1 MAKDLD
7 TTEDELKEESGAES
21 KQEETGDSASEDA
34 EKESAESKS
43 DEADSEESE
52 SEKKESEKKESETEE
67 EPEDS
72 GEGKKKKRKKKKK
85 DKSDRIIPKEER
97 VKLWK
102 IIVTLV
108 MIFGFTFLTAAVIWA
123 LVSWDTLNMD
133 ELVWHLKVSMKGV
146 NPGMVW
152 SFVLTTVGSAIILT
166 GLAALFIFKNRKYR
180 NTGKRV
186 LRCFFIGSFAILL
199 TGMISAFFGF
209 NLGPWLRDYFNVST
223 YIADNYVDPGTVE
236 ITFPEKK
243 RNLIVIYLESVE
255 VTFADKEDGGAFPK
269 SAIPELVE
277 LAKENECFSSDKSK
291 LNGGLAMPGA
301 VWTMGALVGTTTGLP
316 LKTPLGQ
323 NGMSVNDDFF
333 PGVVGI
339 GDILQKEGY
348 KNRLLMGTSAVF
360 GGCELYYTSHGV
372 NEIHD
377 YYQAIDVGRIPEDY
391 YVWWG
396 YEDEKLF
403 DYAREELTEL
413 ASGDQ
418 PFYFSMQTMDTHFED
433 GHYCPHCK
441 REFGANKYANVM
453 CCSSRFVYSLV
464 RWIQNQDFYENTTII
479 ITGDH
484 PTMDKNFCE
493 NVPDDYVRKT
503 YTCIINPAEGVE
515 TNGKTRVFT
524 TFDLFPTSLAAIG
537 VKIEGEKLGLGTN
550 LFSDVPT
557 LTESQSVEEE
567 EQGVS
572 CRSKMME
579 RMYKG
584 TYVSPFYG
592 GNGDEE

>member
-7 TTEDELKEESGAES
+7 TTENELKEESGAES
-21 KQEETGDSASEDA
+21 EQKKTGDSVSE
-34 EKESAESKS
+34 ESADSK
-43 DEADSEESE
+43 ADAKFEDPEIKESE
-52 SEKKESEKKESETEE
+52 SEESKSEESKSKESDKKESKAEE

-72 GEGKKKKRKKKKK
+72 GEGKKKKKKRKKK
-85 DKSDRIIPKEER
+85 DKADRIIPKEER
-97 VKLWK
+97 TKLWK

-108 MIFGFTFLTAAVIWA
+108 MIFVFTFLTAGVLWA
-123 LVSWDTLNMD
+123 LASWDTLNMD

-186 LRCFFIGSFAILL
+186 HRCFFIGSFAILL

-255 VTFADKEDGGAFPK
+255 VTFADKEVGGAFSK
-269 SAIPELVE
+269 NAI
-277 LAKENECFSSDKSK
+277 ADKDT

-360 GGCELYYTSHGV
+360 GGCELYFTSHGV

-377 YYQAIDVGRIPEDY
+377 YYHAIDVGRIPEDY

-418 PFYFSMQTMDTHFED
+418 PFYFTMQTMDTHFED
-433 GHYCPHCK
+433 GHYCPQCK
-441 REFGANKYANVM
+441 REFGLNRYANIM

-464 RWIQNQDFYENTTII
+464 QWIQSQDFYENTTII

-592 GNGDEE
+592 GKGDEE

>member
-1 MAKDLD
+1 MAKDLH
-7 TTEDELKEESGAES
+7 TTEDEQKGSGAES
-21 KQEETGDSASEDA
+21 EQIETVDPVGEEA
-34 EKESAESKS
+34 EAESPESESSGSKS
-43 DEADSEESE
+43 EKLKSEKSESGKSE
-52 SEKKESEKKESETEE
+52 SEKSESGKSESEKSESAEE

-72 GEGKKKKRKKKKK
+72 GEGKKKRKKRKKK

-108 MIFGFTFLTAAVIWA
+108 MIFIFTFLTAGVIWA
-123 LVSWDTLNMD
+123 LISWDTLNMD

-152 SFVLTTVGSAIILT
+152 SFVLSTVGSAIVLT
-166 GLAALFIFKNRKYR
+166 GLAALFIFKQRKYR
-180 NTGKRV
+180 NTGRRV
-186 LRCFFIGSFAILL
+186 FRCIFISSFAILL
-199 TGMISAFFGF
+199 TGLISAFFGF

-223 YIADNYVDPGTVE
+223 YIADNYVDPGTVK

-269 SAIPELVE
+269 NAIPELTE
-277 LAKENECFSSDKSK
+277 LAKENECFSADKSK

-301 VWTMGALVGTTTGLP
+301 VWTMGALIGTTTGLP

-339 GDILQKEGY
+339 GDILEKEGY
-348 KNRLLMGTSAVF
+348 KNRLLMGSSAVF

-372 NEIHD
+372 KDIHD
-377 YYQAIDVGRIPEDY
+377 YYYAIDVGRIPEDY
-391 YVWWG
+391 YEWWG

-403 DYAREELTEL
+403 EYAREELTDL

-453 CCSSRFVYSLV
+453 CCSSRFVAGLV
-464 RWIQNQDFYENTTII
+464 GWIKQQDFYENTTII

-503 YTCIINPAEGVE
+503 YTCIINPAEGV
-515 TNGKTRVFT
+515 
-524 TFDLFPTSLAAIG
+524 
-537 VKIEGEKLGLGTN
+537 
-550 LFSDVPT
+550 
-557 LTESQSVEEE
+557 
-567 EQGVS
+567 
-572 CRSKMME
+572 
-579 RMYKG
+579 
-584 TYVSPFYG
+584 
-592 GNGDEE
+592 